1 MPTDVLCAKLLLQRH
16 CRVGWARKKFFEE
29 SLAHRCQAFR
39 EASRPLLVLCRNLLV
54 GHRNKA
60 LGQHWPMTI
69 RRAPQEITDLIFI
82 VLVGL
87 RLIVGGRLNVGQCIS
102 TCPSP
107 PEIIAA
113 MPVCTA
119 IYWPLQAT
127 STTLLPIEPSFVMT
141 FDPSKIFPCNISSLV
156 GPQGSS
162 NSLPAQP
169 LLLRTQSMST
179 NRYAC
184 LDQVASIRN
193 AWIDAT
199 RPCMQS
205 QNSFQKKRPQSS
217 SDCAAT
223 WRGALLQPNEP
234 LHVHVCDSG
243 LLTPQADGR
252 EEALCVSK
260 AAAVNARR
268 RTFREKPASR
278 QHSFMSKSNMLTT
291 AFS

>member
-1 MPTDVLCAKLLLQRH
+1 MPTDILRAKLLLQRH
-16 CRVGWARKKFFEE
+16 CRVGWARNKFFEE
-29 SLAHRCQAFR
+29 SLAHRCQAIR
-39 EASRPLLVLCRNLLV
+39 EASRPLPTRRNLLV
-54 GHRNKA
+54 GHSNKA

-69 RRAPQEITDLIFI
+69 RRAPQEITDLICI

-119 IYWPLQAT
+119 IYWPLQTT
-127 STTLLPIEPSFVMT
+127 STTLLPIEPEFVMI

-162 NSLPAQP
+162 NSLPAKP

-193 AWIDAT
+193 AWIAAT

-205 QNSFQKKRPQSS
+205 QNLFQKARPK
-217 SDCAAT
+217 
-223 WRGALLQPNEP
+223 L
-234 LHVHVCDSG
+234 
-243 LLTPQADGR
+243 
-252 EEALCVSK
+252 
-260 AAAVNARR
+260 
-268 RTFREKPASR
+268 
-278 QHSFMSKSNMLTT
+278 
-291 AFS
+291 